1 MHNAHLFERVKK
13 KKNTNQH
20 TKHTPP
26 KKKKTPKHNKTKK
39 TNKKL
44 APRGKEQV
52 TVYQTIISSVYF
64 TFSQNKARHSH
75 SIQKLLNSN
84 FISNW
89 GK

>member
-13 KKNTNQH
+13 KKIPTNTQNTH
-20 TKHTPP
+20 P
-26 KKKKTPKHNKTKK
+26 KKKKNHPSTTKQK
-39 TNKKL
+39 KNNKKL

-64 TFSQNKARHSH
+64 TFSQNKTRHSH